1 MKRSDYLLKNKINSA
16 EPTVQNAEKRSD
28 RLLKT
33 PVKPP
38 KPKKTTV
45 TMRVGGEKMEVPQ
58 AFALA
63 VKQTVQQNKQPF
75 VLMENNLRAQKA
87 AEDAYNKSL
96 RNAMEFGGRLAPD
109 EHETNMAELRAL
121 EDRKRYNEAMELT
134 QNGVPQFMQ
143 MTRPIDEII
152 AQKKEAI
159 ESRADEDALSRYF
172 TLRYNPDFAE
182 LSAYKTTKHGEVTRN
197 TAAEVIKAFASEDPF
212 AGDIV
217 YSDTG
222 YGDLAYDAIN
232 KNAEAVEI
240 AKTKNTF
247 SNLGIYADMAR
258 DYLSNAEREYMTEE
272 EVAIFNYLYA
282 KDKQNGTQD
291 AYKFLELLTP
301 KLNARYTEAEKKR
314 AYAMAQEYPVESSFL
329 NIVGTPTKWAP
340 AILTG
345 LDYAADGEVDT
356 NSPYNRAT
364 HISSAERAGVSD
376 LIEENAGGFWS
387 GAYGIGMSAA
397 ENAYVGFLSGG
408 SSTLAGAIMATTA
421 FGDAVTSAK
430 DRGLTSDQAVSLGF
444 VTAGAELL
452 TEKIGFD
459 KAFDAAKSGG
469 AKALAGAMVSNG
481 LEEMSSEAITTIA
494 DVMIAK
500 DKSEW
505 QEKINKYKAQGF
517 SDEEAF
523 GKAFLDVAGEIGYAG
538 IAGMASAGMIVG
550 TSGIANA
557 ATNAYERAGEG
568 RALGKEFR
576 ESNMTAEDMQAI
588 ISEGLAT
595 DPDSS
600 SYKLAAKLQ
609 QKLDAG
615 QPVSWTEY
623 GKLYNENVRN
633 VDSGFVAEESAVKPT
648 VNVGSDDEKRK
659 ITPGFVRN
667 EYSYDVSN
675 KTIRALDAIGK
686 KLGVEIEIGAPTG
699 NTVDAYN
706 GKYENGKITIARDA
720 ENPLE
725 VVLSHEVTHHMQNVA
740 PTEYAKFVE
749 LAVNASTKLSGED
762 KSALVEK
769 YRTAYSEG
777 TRTEFSEQAAI
788 DEITADYAGK
798 LVRDVS
804 LFRNLVNA
812 DRNVAQRFV
821 DGVKRFISSVKST
834 FSKDK
839 KKADT
844 ASLEKY
850 GATVSELEAA
860 VKAYEGMI
868 KDARAAVERGEV
880 GADVTSTDAE
890 IFGSVEGE
898 SSDEGARSSP
908 SMTDE
913 LGNSVT
919 TEVDGEGISHATIE
933 DESGETVAQI
943 NGDGTASFSLKT
955 YRESGKGELRSWL
968 DNEVSENRITQKEA
982 DEITDQLEELYN
994 ICMEFEDEYA
1004 TFGKWSEAEVIKGID
1019 GNPLMSVIKA
1029 NGDYNMNLD
1038 FSLVCKKR
1046 RTLDA
1051 VFKAM
1056 AESGLMDNVGE
1067 LSEKQIATIN
1077 NIIRTYGLET
1087 ACTLCFVDS
1096 KRYRAS
1102 KVANAF
1108 VEKYNSLVRML
1119 APKGTKIDTF
1129 NFKSGEMSDDGLH
1142 TMSDEELSDGIAKL
1156 RKVIAEKGE
1165 KSVYGRIA
1173 QNLIDNPQDRRL
1185 VLGSHFMDS
1194 DAFMNVSRTNPRVFT
1209 LYNSSKGSG
1218 GPKASLPDVQYL
1230 GEILKKSNFTPEKA
1244 YAVGGVRI
1252 QSFSDYIPRLVF
1264 DYLQMTA
1271 DLAAKKLP
1279 AHAYTKEEMF
1289 VLQFGKTGIK
1299 INLSLVPAV
1308 ADDGIAPGLDRNGNY
1323 LWADGHSF
1331 ASDTKKPGSGNRG
1344 YQLAIQ
1350 IQNADGYTDNVGT
1363 IAVGVSD
1370 KHIEKLLK
1378 DRNIRMVIPYHKS
1391 SLNKVVAQMGN
1402 IHKYAD
1408 YTNEQSTR
1416 KWSQKKGKWLKFAN
1430 KEFASENLKEFD
1442 FNEAFHRLGDAKAA
1456 ANEYLAWCEENGYKP
1471 KFDRFAFHEDTE
1483 IRENYYKL
1491 LIDFAAYDSNG
1502 NATPQ
1507 GAVRMNF
1514 PTQGDAFGS
1523 MKDLIESGL
1532 EEDAVLEGEREAA
1545 VPKILEEVKNTIGSR
1560 KSLKTGDLL
1569 SKDYKP
1575 RERAKAEV
1583 PSEVVISKKESA
1595 APKTVTETRAVA
1607 DETPKVAEAPKE
1619 SDSYLEETGLVEAEA
1634 PPERAEARDEKLDDY
1649 TKRLEK
1655 HSRVIAEPQE
1665 VDEDDDPGAVYRS
1678 YVANPATEKKT
1689 LGEKVKESTSFV
1701 KRKFTNSGDAIR
1713 QIAKETKDGALYPA
1727 YNQAR
1732 SSTNI
1737 AADMVS
1743 NKQTNIRG
1751 EKVGESL
1758 ENILRPIKAK
1768 GKTYFNDFHLYL
1780 LHKHNIARM
1789 SIYNAEA
1796 EEAAT
1801 NALLAFNREFPAFS
1815 AMSEDELNRNAK
1827 WDDEKGYRA
1836 REYIELRRDLR
1847 KAREQNKPVFYS
1859 GNGNPITAKTS
1870 ERMVERFIKKYPEFK
1885 DYEKNVRTYLD
1896 NLMQYRIDS
1905 GLVTED
1911 EAEYFR
1917 KKYPDYVP
1925 TYRATKQVM
1934 QQLSGRK
1941 DISKTL
1947 GRAKGGKIPFIPLD
1961 IALAEMTKKVVRNGQ
1976 KNVFANKLYNDYEK
1990 SEALGKYMLDVAEME
2005 HDTDSDI
2012 DAFGDE
2018 TPITENTVSFYRNGS
2033 RIEFV
2038 ATPDLYEAFDV
2049 LSKVPKEQPA
2059 IGKAVR
2065 SVNDAYKRLITSYDP
2080 TFVVRNGLKDLQDAI
2095 FNSRDAVAFLK
2106 NYPKA
2111 FREIATN
2118 GKMWQAYQAAGGLSS
2133 SRFEDIQEKGI
2144 KASEG
2149 ALQKVKESLPFLNMM
2164 VEQAPRLAE
2173 FMAVLEKGDVNDA
2186 DNIADALLAAAEV
2199 TTNFGESGTWGKV
2212 LNAYYIP
2219 FLNPAIQGTAQ
2230 TIRRFTG
2237 TKTSKQWIGLVVKTA
2252 FMGLQAG
2259 FLNDLLM
2266 AIFGDDE
2273 AKEDYDNLDDRTKDN
2288 YYLFPIGDGN
2298 FLKLP
2303 KGRVT
2308 AALGIVADRTR
2319 DVAKSENVDIGE
2331 AFARIG
2337 ENVLPENPLNN
2348 NILKAW
2354 FDADLGNKESKGR
2367 TWYGTDIEN
2376 DSMQSL
2382 PVGERYDSSTDELS
2396 KWIGKTFNVSPK
2408 KVNYILKQYTG
2419 GVGRTI
2425 LPMLTP
2431 NEQKG
2436 DNAGEIIGLG
2446 AVSMLTSSFTK
2457 DSRLSN
2463 KVSGEFY
2470 DAVTAAEQ
2478 AKNSS
2483 KATDVDK
2490 VVYKYLNRAR
2500 NNLGEYDTKIRKAE
2514 SDENLTASGR
2524 RAAVRVATA
2533 ERTAY
2538 QKSILE
2544 NVDKYRESVEKYLDE
2559 YPGTDGDKRME
2570 YAYNKANYEVYG
2582 PEHAIRADGSS
2593 TYKKYEE
2600 KVRRGK
2606 MTWEKA
2612 YDDYFGK
2619 SDRKYNALRDR
2630 FDISYD
2636 EFEKIAEAMSKNRTK
2651 EEEISAIRRLGYS
2664 ARNAE
2669 LVREYYNKAK

>member
-1 MKRSDYLLKNKINSA
+1 MGFRDEIYKAREEKAQKSSFREEIYNERAKKAA
-16 EPTVQNAEKRSD
+16 EP
-28 RLLKT
+28 
-33 PVKPP
+33 P
-38 KPKKTTV
+38 KTV

-75 VLMENNLRAQKA
+75 VGMENNLRAQKA
-87 AEDAYNKSL
+87 AEDAYNKSI
-96 RNAMEFGGRLAPD
+96 RDAMEFGGRMAPD
-109 EHETNMAELRAL
+109 EHETNMAELRELYPREKIELEKWKLGEKVDYAGFTPLEELPEANQNAL
-121 EDRKRYNEAMELT
+121 LEYQKTRRPAQVILEEKKR
-134 QNGVPQFMQ
+134 
-143 MTRPIDEII
+143 
-152 AQKKEAI
+152 AI
-159 ESRADEDALSRYF
+159 ESRADEDALSRYLA
-172 TLRYNPDFAE
+172 LRYNPDFAE
-182 LSAYKTTKHGEVTRN
+182 LSAYKTTKHGESQRN
-197 TAAEVIKAFASEDPF
+197 TMAEAVKAFASNDPF
-212 AGDIV
+212 AGDAV
-217 YSDTG
+217 YADTG

-232 KNAEAVEI
+232 KNPEAIET
-240 AKTKNTF
+240 AKTQNTF
-247 SNLGIYADMAR
+247 SNLGIYADTAR
-258 DYLSNAEREYMTEE
+258 EYLSRAEREHMTEE

-364 HISSAERAGVSD
+364 HISNAERAGVSD
-376 LIEENAGGFWS
+376 LIEENAGWFWS
-387 GAYGIGMSAA
+387 GAYDIGMGAA

-408 SSTLAGAIMATTA
+408 SSTLAGAIMATTS

-444 VTAGAELL
+444 VTAAAELL

-505 QEKINKYKAQGF
+505 QDKINKYKAQGF

-523 GKAFLDVAGEIGYAG
+523 GKAFLEVAGEIGYAG
-538 IAGMASAGMIVG
+538 VAGMASAGMIVG
-550 TSGIANA
+550 ASGMTNA
-557 ATNAYERAGEG
+557 AMNAYERASEG

-576 ESNMTAEDMQAI
+576 EGNMTAEDMQTI

-595 DPDSS
+595 NPDSS
-600 SYKLAAKLQ
+600 SYKLAEKLQ
-609 QKLDAG
+609 RKLDKGEA
-615 QPVSWTEY
+615 VSWTEY

-633 VDSGFVAEESAVKPT
+633 VDSEAEAVSGAESEGAPV
-648 VNVGSDDEKRK
+648 
-659 ITPGFVRN
+659 PGFRKN
-667 EYSYDVSN
+667 EWSPKISN
-675 KTIRALDAIGK
+675 KQIRALDAIGK
-686 KLGVEIEIGAPTG
+686 KLGVEITIGAPTG
-699 NTVDAYN
+699 NAPGAYN
-706 GKYENGKITIARDA
+706 GYYENGRIVIAQDA
-720 ENPLE
+720 EDPLE
-725 VVLSHEVTHHMQNVA
+725 VVLSHEVTHRMKETA
-740 PTEYAKFVE
+740 PAEYAKFVE
-749 LAVNASTKLSGED
+749 IAVNASQKLSDAD
-762 KSALVEK
+762 KAELIKEYKES
-769 YRTAYSEG
+769 YGFEG
-777 TRTEFSEQAAI
+777 KDADAKAI
-788 DEITADYAGK
+788 DEITADYTRK
-798 LVRDVS
+798 LVHDVS

-812 DRNVAQRFV
+812 DRNVAQRFIDSV
-821 DGVKRFISSVKST
+821 REFIAKVKST

-839 KKADT
+839 SKADT
-844 ASLEKY
+844 ASIEKY
-850 GATVSELEAA
+850 GATVSELEEA
-860 VKAYEGMI
+860 VKTWEQMVKATETAVKSGEAEIENTAETEQGGERKNSFKKAQLEIIEKNNPAPNTYQTWIRSEGDIRTLEEAVADSEWDYDEYNPDYTRAMANEAI
-868 KDARAAVERGEV
+868 KKGEIRVYSSYPIEQGVFVTPSKMEAESYSGNGKVYSKLVPISDVAWIDPTQGQYAVVEHTSSTVKEIYPNVPESERAEILGKTNVKIVEYDDTQGDISEETARELEHTYKSRAQQILKALAEKFGLFKNYKNSQIELKFNYSNRSLSESTHTQNMRNPNFSDFAKMLSVFDDVVANAQPIEAHLDKYTGTVRGEENLKQV
-880 GADVTSTDAE
+880 YVLLGAFRDGSDIVPVEFNIKEFRKNKANKLYVSVTLKRIEADLMGATSKQSASLYTPKSTSVYSIAE
-890 IFGSVEGE
+890 IIKNINP
-898 SSDEGARSSP
+898 SDGDFLKYVPDVMLSEEQLKSKKEAIAREAEKISKLEKKQFSFKK
-908 SMTDE
+908 
-913 LGNSVT
+913 T
-919 TEVDGEGISHATIE
+919 TENPDIRY
-933 DESGETVAQI
+933 
-943 NGDGTASFSLKT
+943 SLKT
-955 YRESGKGELRSWL
+955 PDMLSREYWQKK
-968 DNEVSENRITQKEA
+968 KEA
-982 DEITDQLEELYN
+982 E
-994 ICMEFEDEYA
+994 
-1004 TFGKWSEAEVIKGID
+1004 
-1019 GNPLMSVIKA
+1019 
-1029 NGDYNMNLD
+1029 
-1038 FSLVCKKR
+1038 
-1046 RTLDA
+1046 
-1051 VFKAM
+1051 
-1056 AESGLMDNVGE
+1056 
-1067 LSEKQIATIN
+1067 
-1077 NIIRTYGLET
+1077 
-1087 ACTLCFVDS
+1087 
-1096 KRYRAS
+1096 
-1102 KVANAF
+1102 
-1108 VEKYNSLVRML
+1108 
-1119 APKGTKIDTF
+1119 
-1129 NFKSGEMSDDGLH
+1129 
-1142 TMSDEELSDGIAKL
+1142 
-1156 RKVIAEKGE
+1156 
-1165 KSVYGRIA
+1165 
-1173 QNLIDNPQDRRL
+1173 
-1185 VLGSHFMDS
+1185 
-1194 DAFMNVSRTNPRVFT
+1194 
-1209 LYNSSKGSG
+1209 
-1218 GPKASLPDVQYL
+1218 
-1230 GEILKKSNFTPEKA
+1230 
-1244 YAVGGVRI
+1244 
-1252 QSFSDYIPRLVF
+1252 
-1264 DYLQMTA
+1264 
-1271 DLAAKKLP
+1271 
-1279 AHAYTKEEMF
+1279 
-1289 VLQFGKTGIK
+1289 
-1299 INLSLVPAV
+1299 
-1308 ADDGIAPGLDRNGNY
+1308 
-1323 LWADGHSF
+1323 
-1331 ASDTKKPGSGNRG
+1331 
-1344 YQLAIQ
+1344 
-1350 IQNADGYTDNVGT
+1350 
-1363 IAVGVSD
+1363 
-1370 KHIEKLLK
+1370 
-1378 DRNIRMVIPYHKS
+1378 
-1391 SLNKVVAQMGN
+1391 
-1402 IHKYAD
+1402 
-1408 YTNEQSTR
+1408 
-1416 KWSQKKGKWLKFAN
+1416 
-1430 KEFASENLKEFD
+1430 
-1442 FNEAFHRLGDAKAA
+1442 
-1456 ANEYLAWCEENGYKP
+1456 
-1471 KFDRFAFHEDTE
+1471 
-1483 IRENYYKL
+1483 
-1491 LIDFAAYDSNG
+1491 
-1502 NATPQ
+1502 
-1507 GAVRMNF
+1507 
-1514 PTQGDAFGS
+1514 
-1523 MKDLIESGL
+1523 
-1532 EEDAVLEGEREAA
+1532 
-1545 VPKILEEVKNTIGSR
+1545 
-1560 KSLKTGDLL
+1560 
-1569 SKDYKP
+1569 
-1575 RERAKAEV
+1575 AKAEAPLEVAAERETVTEESGV
-1583 PSEVVISKKESA
+1583 PSRHALRDET
-1595 APKTVTETRAVA
+1595 PKTVTETRAVA
-1607 DETPKVAEAPKE
+1607 DETPKVAEARGYK
-1619 SDSYLEETGLVEAEA
+1619 DSYLEETGLVEAEV
-1634 PPERAEARDEKLDDY
+1634 PSERAEVRDEKLDDY

-1655 HSRVIAEPQE
+1655 HSRVIAEPEE

-1678 YVANPATEKKT
+1678 YVANPASEKKT

-2005 HDTDSDI
+2005 RDIDSDI

-2018 TPITENTVSFYRNGS
+2018 APITDNTVSFYRNGS

-2095 FNSRDAVAFLK
+2095 FNSRDAKAFLK

-2288 YYLFPIGDGN
+2288 YYLFPMGDGN

-2319 DVAKSENVDIGE
+2319 DVAKGENVDVGE

-2367 TWYGTDIEN
+2367 TWYGADIEN
-2376 DSMQSL
+2376 DRMQSL
-2382 PVGERYDSSTDELS
+2382 PVDERYDSTTDELS
-2396 KWIGKTFNVSPK
+2396 KWLGKTFNLSPK
-2408 KVNYILKQYTG
+2408 KVNYILEQYTG

-2425 LPMLTP
+2425 LPMITP
-2431 NEQKG
+2431 SEQKG
-2436 DNAGEIIGLG
+2436 DDVLGNIVGGIGS
-2446 AVSMLTSSFTK
+2446 VLTSSFTK

-2470 DAVTAAEQ
+2470 DAVDSAEQ

-2500 NNLGEYDTKIRKAE
+2500 NNLGEYNTKIRNAE

-2559 YPGTDGDKRME
+2559 YPGADGDKRME

-2600 KVRRGK
+2600 KVRRGR
-2606 MTWEKA
+2606 MTWEEA
-2612 YDDYFGK
+2612 YDDCFGK

-2636 EFEKIAEAMSKNRTK
+2636 EFEEIAAAMSRGTTK

-2664 ARNAE
+2664 AWNAE